1 MVKLIRL
8 AGQADAPGSNSNTE
22 IQNTFRD
29 NIFVEPNSRLALR
42 SCFVELAQEQN
53 NRIYPVKNTS
63 DNYQYKIPTLSG
75 SPDSITVQPTVAEYP
90 DLSLLLRELQFQAN
104 KTLPSNSGTFIRND
118 YQGIHNE
125 WRKVGNRA
133 QLDVYQ
139 SVIDTVDYLN
149 DFIITEGND
158 STLDLI
164 NGAQGV
170 IGATGANEVV
180 LQSLFRTPVLAHQTV
195 FEATDITDGAGNFAE
210 FEWSMV
216 AQDDPSQKLWTV
228 KLTDT
233 GTYKLF
239 VNGSQVGETSLNVAS
254 DGDIISVSKEGTL
267 VTLIVTYAVDLTGHP
282 TETEVGTLSD
292 TFASFQN
299 ISNELKIIN
308 TGGVTPLQ
316 LGSLSSTGG
325 QPCEIMQIE
334 SLEPTSSQV
343 SQTSPVR
350 IELQFNGDLG
360 IILGYT
366 TSGTLDNTGD
376 PASFQSNIQP
386 PGQLSDPG
394 IMVCIDG
401 LDLES
406 YSGRQVGSS
415 QSVQGSLNI
424 LDVVYPTHDRP
435 NEVQYFADFPV
446 PLFLKNTRQLNI
458 KDLNVRFVRQ
468 NSGRPLVF
476 RGNPTVVLELYS
488 PGEST

>member
-8 AGQADAPGSNSNTE
+8 TGDASAPGNNSNTE

-29 NIFVEPNSRLALR
+29 NIFVEPNSRVALR
-42 SCFVELAQEQN
+42 SCFLEINAKSTD
-53 NRIYPVKNTS
+53 RKFPVKTTS
-63 DNYQYKIPTLSG
+63 DNYQYKIPNVTA
-75 SPDSITVQPTVAEYP
+75 SPDSITVQPTVDDYT

-104 KTLPSNSGTFIRND
+104 KTLPSTSGTFSRD
-118 YQGIHNE
+118 VYQGIHNV

-139 SVIDTVDYLN
+139 SIINTADYLN
-149 DFIITEGND
+149 DFIITEGNQ
-158 STLDLI
+158 STLDLAQ
-164 NGAQGV
+164 GALGV

-180 LQSLFRTPVLAHQTV
+180 LQNIFNTPVLAHETV
-195 FEATDITDGAGNFAE
+195 FEATEITDGAGNFAE

-216 AQDDPSQKLWTV
+216 VNDDPSQKLWTV
-228 KLTDT
+228 KLTDV

-239 VNGSQVGETSLNVAS
+239 VNGSQVGETSSNVAS
-254 DGDIISVSKEGTL
+254 DGDIISVKKEGTL
-267 VTLIVTYAVDLTGHP
+267 VTLVVTFAVAPGSP
-282 TETEVGTLSD
+282 ETKTGTLSD

-308 TGGVTPLQ
+308 TGGVTPLI
-316 LGSLSSTGG
+316 LGSLSSSGG
-325 QPCEIMQIE
+325 QPCEVMQIE
-334 SLEPTSSQV
+334 SLEPTSSQL

-350 IELQFNGDLG
+350 IEVQFNGTLG
-360 IILGYT
+360 SILGYT
-366 TSGTLDNTGD
+366 TSGKLDNAGN
-376 PASFQSNIQP
+376 PASFTSNLEP

-406 YSGRQVGSS
+406 YSGRQVGSTLS
-415 QSVQGSLNI
+415 AQGSLNI
-424 LDVVYPTHDRP
+424 LDVIYPTHERP
-435 NEVQYFADFPV
+435 SEIQYFADFPV

-458 KDLNVRFVRQ
+458 KDLNVRFVRN
-468 NSGRPLVF
+468 NSGKPLVF
-476 RGNPTVVLELYS
+476 RGNPTVVLEIYS

>member
-8 AGQADAPGSNSNTE
+8 TGDASAPGNNSNTE

-42 SCFVELAQEQN
+42 SCFLEINALSTD
-53 NRIYPVKNTS
+53 RTYPVKTTS
-63 DNYQYKIPTLSG
+63 DNYQYKIPNVTA
-75 SPDSITVQPTVAEYP
+75 SPDSITVQPTVDDYT
-90 DLSLLLRELQFQAN
+90 DLSILLRELQFQAN
-104 KTLPSNSGTFIRND
+104 KTLPSTSGTFSRD
-118 YQGIHNE
+118 VYQGIHNV

-139 SVIDTVDYLN
+139 AIINTADFVQ
-149 DFIITEGND
+149 DFIISEGDD
-158 STLDLI
+158 SSLDLTQ
-164 NGAQGV
+164 GLSGV
-170 IGATGANEVV
+170 IGATGASEVV
-180 LQSLFRTPVLAHQTV
+180 LQNIYNTPVLAHRTV
-195 FEATDITDGAGNFAE
+195 FEATNITDGGGNFAE

-216 AQDDPSQKLWTV
+216 VNDDPTSKLWTV
-228 KLTDT
+228 KLTDV

-239 VNGSQVGETSLNVAS
+239 VNGSQVGETSSNVAS
-254 DGDIISVSKEGTL
+254 DGDIISVKKEGTL
-267 VTLIVTYAVDLTGHP
+267 VTLVVTYAVDSS
-282 TETEVGTLSD
+282 TETKTGTLSD

-316 LGSLSSTGG
+316 LGSIGG
-325 QPCEIMQIE
+325 QACEIMQIE
-334 SLEPTSSQV
+334 SLEPTSSQL

-350 IELQFNGDLG
+350 IELQFNGTLG
-360 IILGYT
+360 NILGYT
-366 TSGTLDNTGD
+366 TSGKLDNAGD
-376 PASFQSNIQP
+376 PATFSSNLEP

-406 YSGRQVGSS
+406 YSGRQVGSTLS
-415 QSVQGSLNI
+415 AQGSLNI
-424 LDVVYPTHDRP
+424 LDVIYPTHDRP
-435 NEVQYFADFPV
+435 NEIQYFADFPV

-458 KDLNVRFVRQ
+458 KDLNVRFVRN
-468 NSGRPLVF
+468 NSGKPLKF
-476 RGNPTVVLELYS
+476 RGNPTVVLEIYS

>member
-8 AGQADAPGSNSNTE
+8 AGQADAPGNNANTE

-53 NRIYPVKNTS
+53 NRIYPVKSTS
-63 DNYQYKIPTLSG
+63 DNYQYKIPTVSG
-75 SPDSITVQPTVAEYP
+75 SPDSITVQPSVAEYT

-104 KTLPSNSGTFIRND
+104 KTLPINSGTFIRNA

-139 SVIDTVDYLN
+139 SILNDVDFVN

-158 STLDLI
+158 STLDLS
-164 NGAQGV
+164 QGLSGI
-170 IGATGANEVV
+170 IGATGAGEVV
-180 LQSLFRTPVLAHQTV
+180 LQSLFRTPVLAHETV

-216 AQDDPSQKLWTV
+216 VQDDPSQKLWTV
-228 KLTDT
+228 KLTDV

-239 VNGSQVGETSLNVAS
+239 VNGSQVGETSSQVAS
-254 DGDIISVSKEGTL
+254 DGDVISVSKEGTT
-267 VTLIVTYAVDLTGHP
+267 VTLLVTYAVDGS

-316 LGSLSSTGG
+316 LGSIAG
-325 QPCEIMQIE
+325 QACEIMQIE
-334 SLEPTSSQV
+334 SLEPTSSQL

-350 IELQFNGDLG
+350 IEVQFNGNLG
-360 IILGYT
+360 AILGYT
-366 TSGTLDNTGD
+366 TSGVIDNTGD
-376 PASFQSNIQP
+376 PASFSSNLEP

-435 NEVQYFADFPV
+435 NEIQYFADFPV

-468 NSGRPLVF
+468 NNGRPLVF